1 MILYAEEGL
10 LFVFYT
16 GNRLIIQIEVGNFS
30 ELIINAFRINTE
42 SVVVRSDLYFLRAQ
56 ILNRLVATAMPKFKL
71 KALGTQG
78 QAEHLV
84 AKADA
89 KQRFFGSD

>member
-10 LFVFYT
+10 LFVFDA

-30 ELIINAFRINTE
+30 HLIINAFRINTE

-56 ILNRLVATAMPKFKL
+56 ILNWLVATAMSKFKL
-71 KALGTQG
+71 KAFSAQG